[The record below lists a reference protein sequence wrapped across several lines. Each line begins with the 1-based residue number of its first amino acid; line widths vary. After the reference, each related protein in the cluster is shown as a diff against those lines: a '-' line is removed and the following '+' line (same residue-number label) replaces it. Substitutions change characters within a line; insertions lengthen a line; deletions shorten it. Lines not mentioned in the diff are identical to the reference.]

1 MQSILRITF
10 IGVLTALLCS
20 LLRAVKKEYAFIA
33 GAAGSIL
40 LFMIILPTLRGA
52 IEGLMH
58 ITAKGDIGESAQL
71 CMKAALIALLCEFAA
86 SFCRDAG
93 ENMLAGRIEFGARV
107 FLCAMCV
114 PVMSSLVASLSS
126 LSLFS

>member
-1 MQSILRITF
+1 MQATLQITF
-10 IGVLTALLCS
+10 IGVLTALMCI
-20 LLRAVKKEYAFIA
+20 LLRAQKKEFAFIA

-40 LFMIILPTLRGA
+40 LFMNVMPVLRGM
-52 IEGLMH
+52 IEELMS
-58 ITAKGDIGESAQL
+58 ITAHGEIGESAQL
-71 CMKAALIALLCEFAA
+71 CLKAALITLLCEFAA

-126 LSLFS
+126 LPLFS